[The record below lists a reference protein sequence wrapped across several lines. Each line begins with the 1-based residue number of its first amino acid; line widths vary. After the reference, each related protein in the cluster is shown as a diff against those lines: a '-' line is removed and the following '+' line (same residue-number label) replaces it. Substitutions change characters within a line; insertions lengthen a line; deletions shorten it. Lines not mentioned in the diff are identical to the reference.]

1 MPSVIRKKATQ
12 ETTTSPITIQPIGSR
27 FQLGTRFLVRGGRV
41 ESMRVGET
49 YVVGYVPWYA
59 QVWGRAIR
67 HPILLGVLGA
77 IGGLLLAIA
86 AFTALQELSARRR
99 GI

>member
-41 ESMRVGET
+41 S
-49 YVVGYVPWYA
+49 
-59 QVWGRAIR
+59 
-67 HPILLGVLGA
+67 
-77 IGGLLLAIA
+77 A
-86 AFTALQELSARRR
+86 AFVLLSSSTFCSTRQ
-99 GI
+99 